1 VTLAGP
7 VFHAKLGLRALRAA
21 AGAGLL
27 SPTRPDRLVRMAAA
41 PLRLGLGPATI
52 VAAAAARHPDQ
63 VALVDER
70 GALTYEQLDR
80 RAAAVAVGLS
90 RELGVGPDGSLAVMC
105 RNHRGFVEALLAGSR
120 CGADLLLL
128 NTEFSGPQL
137 GEVVEREQPG
147 AVVHDEEYHESFE
160 EAGLGDRR
168 FVAWHDGDPGTDRT
182 LEALTEE
189 DPGGAPSSRRQG
201 KLVLLTSGT
210 TGTPKGAPR
219 KPSLRA
225 VIGPA
230 TALLSEVPVR
240 AREPML
246 IGPPFFHGFGFAY
259 LVLALSLGSTVVMR
273 RRFDPEAAL
282 AAIEQRRATAFVGV
296 PAMHQRILQLPEE
309 VRRRHDTASLRAL
322 ISAAAPLSSA
332 LAEGLLQEFGDVL
345 YNLYGS
351 TETGFGAIAGPADLS
366 AAPDTVGRPPPG
378 TTLKIL
384 DDDGSPLGP
393 GDTGHV
399 FVGGGL
405 VFEGYSGG
413 GSKDTVDG
421 LMNTGDLGHLD
432 DEGRLFID
440 GREDDMIVSGG
451 ENVFPAEV
459 EDVLARHD
467 GVEDVAVIGVEDDDF
482 GQRLRAYVVAGDG
495 AELSEDQLKE
505 DVKAN
510 LARYKVPRDVVF
522 VDEVPRNPTGK
533 QLKSE
538 LP

>member
-1 VTLAGP
+1 MPGP
-7 VFHAKLGLRALRAA
+7 VFHAAMGLRALRAA
-21 AGAGLL
+21 ASAGLL
-27 SPTRPDRLVRMAAA
+27 APTRPDRLFRMATA

-52 VAAAAARHPDQ
+52 VAAGAARHPDQ

-70 GALTYEQLDR
+70 GALTYEELDK
-80 RAAAVAVGLS
+80 RAAAIAAGLS

-137 GEVVEREQPG
+137 GEVVERERPE
-147 AVVHDEEYHESFE
+147 AVVHDEEYGALFE
-160 EAGLGDRR
+160 AAGLGDRR
-168 FVAWHDGDPGTDRT
+168 LVAWQDSDQGTVRT
-182 LEALTEE
+182 LDALIERG
-189 DPGGAPSSRRQG
+189 DQRAPSSRRQG

-282 AAIEQRRATAFVGV
+282 AAIEQHRATAFIGV

-309 VRRRHDTASLRAL
+309 VRRRYDTSSLRAL
-322 ISAAAPLSSA
+322 ISAAAPLSPA
-332 LAEGLLQEFGDVL
+332 LAEDLLEEFGDVL

-351 TETGFGAIAGPADLS
+351 TETGFGAIAGPSDLRVV
-366 AAPDTVGRPPPG
+366 PDTVGRPPPG

-384 DDDGSPLGP
+384 GDDGSPLGL
-393 GDTGHV
+393 GETGHV
-399 FVGGGL
+399 FIGGGL

-467 GVEDVAVIGVEDDDF
+467 GVEDVAVIGVEDEDF
-482 GQRLRAYVVAGDG
+482 GQRLRAYVVAGHG
-495 AELSEDQLKE
+495 AQLSEDELKA
-505 DVKAN
+505 DVKQN

-533 QLKSE
+533 LLKSQ